1 MSRFAFIPRRILTL
15 IGLATLFLIII
26 GFSRRISEFARLS
39 NQLDLESA
47 RITEL
52 VATQSH
58 LQGQIAYA
66 TSEAAVEEWARE
78 DNRLAQPGDFVVI
91 PLQQE
96 GAQPLVVQQAQS
108 TQQVLSNWQT
118 WMQWFFYDGP

>member
-15 IGLATLFLIII
+15 IGLAILFLVIV
-26 GFSRRISEFARLS
+26 GFSRRITEFTRLS

-52 VATQSH
+52 VATQSY

-96 GAQPLVVQQAQS
+96 GSQPLAAQQAQP
-108 TQQVLSNWQT
+108 TQQALSNWQT